1 MSAPLPCTNQ
11 PVSPVHHLCVLCCQ
25 EQLNMIEEQLQK
37 RKRGQGVIFHGAGGT
52 GKTCLMGCYALQIM
66 RKEPDAVVFLHFT
79 GLR

>member
-1 MSAPLPCTNQ
+1 
-11 PVSPVHHLCVLCCQ
+11 
-25 EQLNMIEEQLQK
+25 MIEEQLQK

-66 RKEPDAVVFLHFT
+66 RKEPNAVVFLHFT